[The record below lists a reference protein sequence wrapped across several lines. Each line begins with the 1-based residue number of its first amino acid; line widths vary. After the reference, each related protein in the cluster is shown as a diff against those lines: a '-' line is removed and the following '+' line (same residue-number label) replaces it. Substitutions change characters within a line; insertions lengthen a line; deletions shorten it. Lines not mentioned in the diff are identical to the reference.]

1 MSDFYPLSEEQVNY
15 AKFSICYLSNLYEN
29 LFVKGHFG
37 EVVKNAKSRSGYKWI
52 LSPIKNMDENSSFIL
67 NFMEGVALK
76 EFKKLNINDIP
87 IDQGDFHVGFW
98 VGAYVMLLDSKIAPD
113 SILRIFKR
121 SQTNYLNCIFLNENT
136 VAVAEEFLDNTCKG
150 YSITSHLILSQ
161 ALDIFRELEEK
172 KFAETMAFFA
182 ENVFK
187 GEVEWTANLKIKS
200 AVSNLEFIMTLIEF
214 GKEYRKISRSPNSN
228 ISEFTRRERCFIE
241 NTEKKEGNCVGD
253 YNQTLNDGANDNEK
267 GAKSGFNSDFGKHSI
282 KKHSNPSEEEFH
294 TCGER
299 SNKNN
304 NENVAKNRREDSY
317 NYVGTLAEKCDDPNK
332 QPIRCEEAQN
342 SDEQEDSSPKFYGY
356 TEKGY
361 SNRDKHKDST
371 LAPVAVII
379 LIAVLIGFGLKIL
392 KEERPTVYS
401 KDNVATV
408 NYSRSSTSEAKA
420 SFCNGVSNQECVDIL
435 GTEIGSG
442 KKKAEA
448 QRELEKMAEAG
459 VPEASQLLM
468 AMYYAG
474 ALGTKID
481 IEKAKYW
488 YTVNY
493 MATGG
498 KELKEGLLLLDEGRL
513 RDREKWNRVLSL
525 LKVAIDK
532 GCDDAI
538 MALSKILELGL
549 PTVAQPNYVEARRWI
564 KVAYEKKINGAD
576 LLYARYLY
584 YGVGGPRDVKQA
596 LEILNR
602 VGVPAKKLPPFDKN

>member
-15 AKFSICYLSNLYEN
+15 AKFSICYLSNLHEN
-29 LFVKGHFG
+29 LFVKGYFG

-76 EFKKLNINDIP
+76 EFKKLNPNDTP
-87 IDQGDFHVGFW
+87 FNLGDFHVGFW
-98 VGAYVMLLDSKIAPD
+98 VGAYVMLLDSKITPD

-121 SQTNYLNCIFLNENT
+121 SQTNFLNCIFLNGNT
-136 VAVAEEFLDNTCKG
+136 VAVADEFLANTCKG
-150 YSITSHLILSQ
+150 YSITSHFILSQ
-161 ALDIFRELEEK
+161 ALDIFREVEEK
-172 KFAETMAFFA
+172 KFAETVAFFFT

-187 GEVEWTANLKIKS
+187 GEVGWTANLKIKS

-214 GKEYRKISRSPNSN
+214 GKEYRKISRSPNFN
-228 ISEFTRRERCFIE
+228 ISEFTNRERCFIE
-241 NTEKKEGNCVGD
+241 KTDKKEENCLGD
-253 YNQTLNDGANDNEK
+253 CNQTLSESANDNGK
-267 GAKSGFNSDFGKHSI
+267 GVNSDSRKHSSPPEE
-282 KKHSNPSEEEFH
+282 KFHS
-294 TCGER
+294 CVER
-299 SNKNN
+299 LNKNN
-304 NENVAKNRREDSY
+304 NENVVENRKEDVPY
-317 NYVGTLAEKCDDPNK
+317 PGTLVEKCDSLNN
-332 QPIRCEEAQN
+332 QPTRCKEEQH
-342 SDEQEDSSPKFYGY
+342 SDEREDGSPKFYGY
-356 TEKGY
+356 TEKGS
-361 SNRDKHKDST
+361 SNRDEHKDSIF
-371 LAPVAVII
+371 APLMVII
-379 LIAVLIGFGLKIL
+379 LIAVLIGFGLKVY
-392 KEERPTVYS
+392 KEGRPTIYA

-408 NYSRSSTSEAKA
+408 NYSRSSTSEARA
-420 SFCNGVSNQECVDIL
+420 SLCNGVSNQECVDIL

-442 KKKAEA
+442 KRKAEA
-448 QRELEKMAEAG
+448 QRELENMAEAG

-474 ALGTKID
+474 ALGTEID

-498 KELKEGLLLLDEGRL
+498 KELKEGLLLLDEGRI

-525 LKVAIDK
+525 LKVAVDK

-538 MALSKILELGL
+538 MALSKVLELGL

-564 KVAYEKKINGAD
+564 KIAYEKKMDGAD